1 MRDGTS
7 GVSRVWAGLVAVLLT
22 AGCAEIPSAGNPS
35 GNGDAQVIDQNAAR
49 DPVVRVFAEGPHD
62 GDSIY
67 SIVSGFLEASSTV
80 EDDVSTAR
88 KYLTDSA
95 SGRWRPNAG
104 VTVYDHTAVRISAKA
119 TDRLEF
125 TAPAE
130 GTVDDQG
137 VYLAAEPGKQAI
149 ATFELAKVDGN
160 WRIDDLPSG
169 LFISKQD
176 FDREFAGMD
185 LHFLAGGGH
194 SPVLVPDPIYLR
206 RVPGLPTALAEALL
220 DGPTRWLKPAVSTA
234 APNNAALEG
243 PVDVVSGVAF
253 VKLTPD
259 SVPADNVKRDTLLAQ
274 LTLTLTEDPDVNAV
288 EVSAGDRPVT
298 LGGRGS
304 NRLTRSDVAIF
315 QPADLRPPGPS
326 AYYLRDGVS
335 YMIGSPGAQGPLAPG
350 TKLAEIAV
358 APGGNLFA
366 GIAKDR
372 KTLWTSP
379 GDQPTHLTA
388 RLKGEALRSA
398 SFDQDGNL
406 WVLDGASPNTVL
418 RRISADGDSVT
429 VSLGGFVARQVT
441 RLRVSS
447 DGTRVAMVLDTVE
460 GSQVYLGL
468 ATGAGEDL
476 AVGSLRRLGFLLT
489 DPVDIGW
496 NDPDQLVVL
505 AAEKNAA
512 PQPFALSLGGIV
524 SDVAPSLADISGLA
538 VAPNQ
543 PMIATTTKKV
553 VYRLRPG
560 GGWFRVG
567 TGNYAAYPG

>member
-1 MRDGTS
+1 MRELS
-7 GVSRVWAGLVAVLLT
+7 WRVWPALLAVALLT
-22 AGCAEIPSAGNPS
+22 GCAQIPSS
-35 GNGDAQVIDQNAAR
+35 GSASGSGDATAVDQAAAR
-49 DPVVRVFAEGPHD
+49 NPVVRVFAEGPHD
-62 GDSIY
+62 GDSVY

-95 SGRWRPNAG
+95 SARWRPDVG
-104 VTVYDHTAVRISAKA
+104 VTVYDHTAVRISAKS

-137 VYLAAEPGKQAI
+137 VYLAAAPGKQAV
-149 ATFELAKVDGN
+149 ADFDLVKVDGN
-160 WRIDDLPSG
+160 WRIDDVPAG

-176 FDREFAGMD
+176 FDREYAGQDMY
-185 LHFLAGGGH
+185 FLAGGGH

-206 RVPGLPTALAEALL
+206 RVTGLPTALMNALL
-220 DGPTRWLKPAVSTA
+220 AGPTRWLKPAVSSA
-234 APNNAALEG
+234 VPARAALAS
-243 PVDVVSGVAF
+243 PVDVVSGVAY
-253 VKLTPD
+253 VRLTPE
-259 SVPADNVKRDTLLAQ
+259 SVPSSSVARDTMLGQ
-274 LTLTLTEDPDVNAV
+274 IVLTLTEDPDISGV

-304 NRLTRSDVAIF
+304 VRLARSDVAIY

-335 YMIGSPGAQGPLAPG
+335 YMVGPPGAQGPFAPS

-358 APGGNLFA
+358 APGGNLLA

-372 KTLWTSP
+372 KTLWTAP
-379 GDQPTHLTA
+379 GDQPSHLSV
-388 RLKGEALRSA
+388 RLRGDDLRSA

-418 RRISADGDSVT
+418 RRISAEGDAVA
-429 VSLGGFVARQVT
+429 VSLGGFVARQIM

-468 ATGAGEDL
+468 ATGTGSDL
-476 AVGSLRRLGFLLT
+476 AVGSLRRLGFPLL
-489 DPVDIGW
+489 DPMDIGW
-496 NDPDQLVVL
+496 ADPDRLVVL

-512 PQPFALSLGGIV
+512 PQPFALSMGGVV

-543 PMIATTTKKV
+543 AIIATTSKKV

-567 TGNYAAYPG
+567 TGNYATYPG

>member
-1 MRDGTS
+1 MREWTS
-7 GVSRVWAGLVAVLLT
+7 RLLRTPAAALAVVLV
-22 AGCAEIPSAGNPS
+22 AGCAQIPSAGNPS
-35 GNGDAQVIDQNAAR
+35 GSGDTQVIDQNAAR
-49 DPVVRVFAEGPHD
+49 DPVVRVFAEPPHD
-62 GDSIY
+62 GDSVY

-95 SGRWRPNAG
+95 SARWRPNAG
-104 VTVYDHTAVRISAKA
+104 VTVYDHTAARISAKS
-119 TDRLEF
+119 TDRLQF

-137 VYLAAEPGKQAI
+137 VYLAAEPGKQAV
-149 ATFELAKVDGN
+149 ANFQLVKVDGN

-169 LFISKQD
+169 LFISQQD

-206 RVPGLPTALAEALL
+206 RVSGLPTALAEALL
-220 DGPTRWLKPAVSTA
+220 QGPTRWLKPAVHTA
-234 APNNAALEG
+234 VPDNAALEG
-243 PVDVVSGVAF
+243 PVDVVSGVAGLR
-253 VKLTPD
+253 LTPD
-259 SVPADNVKRDTLLAQ
+259 SVPSDSVDRDTMLAQ
-274 LTLTLTEDPDVNAV
+274 LVLTLTEDPDINAV
-288 EVSAGDRPVT
+288 EITAGGQPVT

-335 YMIGSPGAQGPLAPG
+335 YMVGPPGAQGPFAPS
-350 TKLAEIAV
+350 TKLAELAV
-358 APGGNLFA
+358 APGGNLLA

-379 GDQPTHLTA
+379 GDQPTHLTV
-388 RLKGEALRSA
+388 RLKGEELRSA

-418 RRISADGDSVT
+418 RRISADGDAVT

-460 GSQVYLGL
+460 GSQIYLGL
-468 ATGAGEDL
+468 ATGSGDDL
-476 AVGSLRRLGFLLT
+476 AVGSLRRLGFPLL

-496 NDPDQLVVL
+496 SEPDQLVAL
-505 AAEKNAA
+505 AAERNAA

-543 PMIATTTKKV
+543 PMIATTSKKV

-567 TGNYAAYPG
+567 TGNYATYPG

>member
-1 MRDGTS
+1 MRDLS
-7 GVSRVWAGLVAVLLT
+7 PRRVSVALLAVGLLT
-22 AGCAEIPSAGNPS
+22 GCAQIPSSGSPS
-35 GNGDAQVIDQNAAR
+35 SSGSAREVDQAAAR

-62 GDSIY
+62 GDSVY

-88 KYLTDSA
+88 KFLTDSA
-95 SGRWRPNAG
+95 SARWRPDVG
-104 VTVYDHTAVRISAKA
+104 VTVYDHTAARIAAKS

-137 VYLAAEPGKQAI
+137 VYLAASPGKQA
-149 ATFELAKVDGN
+149 LADFDLVKVDGN
-160 WRIDDLPSG
+160 WRIDDVPAG

-176 FDREFAGMD
+176 FDREYAGLDMY
-185 LHFLAGGGH
+185 FLAGGGH

-206 RVPGLPTALAEALL
+206 RDAGLPTALMNALL
-220 DGPTRWLKPAVSTA
+220 AGPSRWLKPAVSSA
-234 APNNAALEG
+234 VPAHAVLAE
-243 PVDVVSGVAF
+243 PVDVVSGVAT
-253 VKLTPD
+253 VRLMPD
-259 SVPADNVKRDTLLAQ
+259 SVPANSVARDTLLGQ
-274 LTLTLTEDPDVNAV
+274 IVLTLTEDPDITAV

-304 NRLTRSDVAIF
+304 PRLARSDVAIF

-335 YMIGSPGAQGPLAPG
+335 YMVGPPGAQGPFAPS

-358 APGGNLFA
+358 APGGNVLA
-366 GIAKDR
+366 GISKDR
-372 KTLWTSP
+372 TTLWTAP
-379 GDQPTHLTA
+379 GDQPSHLSV
-388 RLKGEALRSA
+388 RLKGDDLRSA

-406 WVLDGASPNTVL
+406 WVLDGASPDSVL
-418 RRISADGDSVT
+418 RRIPAEGDPVA
-429 VSLGGFVARQVT
+429 VSLGGFVARQIM

-468 ATGAGEDL
+468 ATGTGADL
-476 AVGSLRRLGFLLT
+476 AVGSLRRLGFPLL
-489 DPVDIGW
+489 DPMDIGW
-496 NDPDQLVVL
+496 ADPDRLVVL
-505 AAEKNAA
+505 AAERNAA
-512 PQPFALSLGGIV
+512 PQPFALSMGGV
-524 SDVAPSLADISGLA
+524 VADVAPSLADISGLA

-543 PMIATTTKKV
+543 AIIATTSKKV

-567 TGNYAAYPG
+567 TGIAATYPG

>member
-1 MRDGTS
+1 MRE
-7 GVSRVWAGLVAVLLT
+7 VSAPRRVSVALLAVGLLT
-22 AGCAEIPSAGNPS
+22 GCAQIPSSGSPS
-35 GNGDAQVIDQNAAR
+35 SSGSVRQVDQAAAR
-49 DPVVRVFAEGPHD
+49 NPVVRVFAEGPHD
-62 GDSIY
+62 GDSVY

-95 SGRWRPNAG
+95 SARWRPDVG
-104 VTVYDHTAVRISAKA
+104 VTVYDHTAVRIAAKS
-119 TDRLEF
+119 TDRLQF

-137 VYLAAEPGKQAI
+137 VYLAALPGKQAV
-149 ATFELAKVDGN
+149 ADFDLVKVDGN
-160 WRIDDLPSG
+160 WRIDDVPAG

-176 FDREFAGMD
+176 FDREYAGQDMY
-185 LHFLAGGGH
+185 FLAGGGH

-206 RVPGLPTALAEALL
+206 RVTGLPTALLNALL
-220 DGPTRWLKPAVSTA
+220 AGPTRWLKPAVSSA
-234 APNNAALEG
+234 LPDHAALAG
-243 PVDVVSGVAF
+243 PVDVVSGVAY
-253 VKLTPD
+253 VRLTAD
-259 SVPADNVKRDTLLAQ
+259 SVPANSVARDTLLGQ
-274 LTLTLTEDPDVNAV
+274 IVLTLTEDPDITAV
-288 EVSAGDRPVT
+288 EVTAGDSPVT

-304 NRLTRSDVAIF
+304 TRLARSDVAIF
-315 QPADLRPPGPS
+315 SPADLRPPGPS

-335 YMIGSPGAQGPLAPG
+335 YMVGPPGAQGPFAPS

-358 APGGNLFA
+358 APGGNLLA

-372 KTLWTSP
+372 KTLSTAP
-379 GDQPTHLTA
+379 GDQPSHLTV
-388 RLKGEALRSA
+388 RLKGDDLRSA

-406 WVLDGASPNTVL
+406 WVLDGASPDTVL
-418 RRISADGDSVT
+418 RRISAEGDAVA
-429 VSLGGFVARQVT
+429 VSLGGFVARQIM

-468 ATGAGEDL
+468 ATGTGSDL
-476 AVGSLRRLGFLLT
+476 AVGSLRRLGFPLS

-496 NDPDQLVVL
+496 ADPDRLVVL

-512 PQPFALSLGGIV
+512 PQPFALSMGGVV

-543 PMIATTTKKV
+543 AIIATTSKKV

-567 TGNYAAYPG
+567 TGIAATYPG

>member
-1 MRDGTS
+1 MRELS
-7 GVSRVWAGLVAVLLT
+7 WRVWPALLAVALLT
-22 AGCAEIPSAGNPS
+22 GCAQIPSS
-35 GNGDAQVIDQNAAR
+35 GSASGSGDATAVDQAAAR
-49 DPVVRVFAEGPHD
+49 NPVVRVFAEGPHD
-62 GDSIY
+62 GDSVY

-95 SGRWRPNAG
+95 SARWRPDVG
-104 VTVYDHTAVRISAKA
+104 VTVYDHTAVRISAKS

-137 VYLAAEPGKQAI
+137 VYLAAAPGKQAV
-149 ATFELAKVDGN
+149 ADFDLVKVDGN
-160 WRIDDLPSG
+160 WRIDDVPAG

-176 FDREFAGMD
+176 FDREYAGQDMY
-185 LHFLAGGGH
+185 FLAGGGH

-206 RVPGLPTALAEALL
+206 RVTGLPTALMNALL
-220 DGPTRWLKPAVSTA
+220 AGPTRWLKPAVSSA
-234 APNNAALEG
+234 VPARAALAS
-243 PVDVVSGVAF
+243 PVDVVSGVAY
-253 VKLTPD
+253 VRLTPE
-259 SVPADNVKRDTLLAQ
+259 SVPSSSVARDTMLGQ
-274 LTLTLTEDPDVNAV
+274 IVLTLTEDPDITGV

-304 NRLTRSDVAIF
+304 VRLARSDVAIY

-335 YMIGSPGAQGPLAPG
+335 YMVGPPGAQGPFAPS

-358 APGGNLFA
+358 APGGNLLA

-372 KTLWTSP
+372 KTLWTAP
-379 GDQPTHLTA
+379 GDQPSHLSV
-388 RLKGEALRSA
+388 RLRGDDLRSA

-418 RRISADGDSVT
+418 RRISAEGDPVA
-429 VSLGGFVARQVT
+429 VSLGGFVARQIM

-468 ATGAGEDL
+468 ATGTGSDL
-476 AVGSLRRLGFLLT
+476 AVGSLRRLGFPLL
-489 DPVDIGW
+489 DPMDIGW
-496 NDPDQLVVL
+496 ADPDRLVVL

-512 PQPFALSLGGIV
+512 PQPFALSMGGVV

-543 PMIATTTKKV
+543 AIIATTSKKV

-567 TGNYAAYPG
+567 TGNYATYPG

>member
-1 MRDGTS
+1 
-7 GVSRVWAGLVAVLLT
+7 
-22 AGCAEIPSAGNPS
+22 
-35 GNGDAQVIDQNAAR
+35 
-49 DPVVRVFAEGPHD
+49 VVRVFAEGPHD
-62 GDSIY
+62 GDSVY

-95 SGRWRPNAG
+95 SARWRPDVS
-104 VTVYDHTAVRISAKA
+104 VTVYDHTAVRISAKS
-119 TDRLEF
+119 TDRLQF

-137 VYLAAEPGKQAI
+137 VYLAAPPGKQAV
-149 ATFELAKVDGN
+149 AEFDLVKVDGN
-160 WRIDDLPSG
+160 WRIDDVPAG

-176 FDREFAGMD
+176 FDREYAGLDMY
-185 LHFLAGGGH
+185 FLAGGGH

-206 RVPGLPTALAEALL
+206 RVTGLPTALMNALL
-220 DGPTRWLKPAVSTA
+220 AGPTRWLKPAVSTA
-234 APNNAALEG
+234 LPQRAALAA
-243 PVDVVSGVAF
+243 PVDVVSGVAY
-253 VKLTPD
+253 VRLTAA
-259 SVPADNVKRDTLLAQ
+259 SVPANSVARDTLLGQ
-274 LTLTLTEDPDVNAV
+274 IVLTLTEDPDITAV
-288 EVSAGDRPVT
+288 EVTAGDRPVT

-304 NRLTRSDVAIF
+304 VRLARSDVAIF

-335 YMIGSPGAQGPLAPG
+335 YMVGPPGAQGPFEPS

-358 APGGNLFA
+358 APGGNLLA

-372 KTLWTSP
+372 KTLWTAP
-379 GDQPTHLTA
+379 GDQPSHLTV
-388 RLKGEALRSA
+388 RLKGDELRSA

-406 WVLDGASPNTVL
+406 WVLDGASPDTVL
-418 RRISADGDSVT
+418 RRISAEGDSVA
-429 VSLGGFVARQVT
+429 VALGGFVARQVL

-468 ATGAGEDL
+468 ATGTGSDL
-476 AVGSLRRLGFLLT
+476 AVGSLRRLGFPLQ

-496 NDPDQLVVL
+496 ADPDRLVVL
-505 AAEKNAA
+505 ASERNAA
-512 PQPFALSLGGIV
+512 PQPFALSMGGVV

-543 PMIATTTKKV
+543 AIIATTSKKV

-567 TGNYAAYPG
+567 TGTAATYPG

>member
-1 MRDGTS
+1 M
-7 GVSRVWAGLVAVLLT
+7 
-22 AGCAEIPSAGNPS
+22 
-35 GNGDAQVIDQNAAR
+35 
-49 DPVVRVFAEGPHD
+49 
-62 GDSIY
+62 
-67 SIVSGFLEASSTV
+67 
-80 EDDVSTAR
+80 
-88 KYLTDSA
+88 
-95 SGRWRPNAG
+95 
-104 VTVYDHTAVRISAKA
+104 
-119 TDRLEF
+119 
-125 TAPAE
+125 
-130 GTVDDQG
+130 
-137 VYLAAEPGKQAI
+137 
-149 ATFELAKVDGN
+149 
-160 WRIDDLPSG
+160 
-169 LFISKQD
+169 
-176 FDREFAGMD
+176 
-185 LHFLAGGGH
+185 
-194 SPVLVPDPIYLR
+194 
-206 RVPGLPTALAEALL
+206 
-220 DGPTRWLKPAVSTA
+220 
-234 APNNAALEG
+234 
-243 PVDVVSGVAF
+243 DVVSGVAA

-259 SVPADNVKRDTLLAQ
+259 SVPADNTKRDTLLAQ
-274 LTLTLTEDPDVNAV
+274 LTLTLTQVPGVTAV
-288 EVSAGDRPVT
+288 EVTAGDRPVT
-298 LGGRGS
+298 LGGRAS
-304 NRLTRSDVAIF
+304 NRLTPADVAIF

-379 GDQPTHLTA
+379 GDQPTHLTV
-388 RLKGEALRSA
+388 RLKGAELRSA

-406 WVLDGASPNTVL
+406 WVLDGASPDTVL
-418 RRISADGDSVT
+418 RRISADGDSVA
-429 VSLGGFVARQVT
+429 VSLGGFVARQVS
-441 RLRVSS
+441 RLRVSA

-468 ATGAGEDL
+468 ATGVGEDL

-505 AAEKNAA
+505 AAEKNAT

>member
-1 MRDGTS
+1 MRELS
-7 GVSRVWAGLVAVLLT
+7 WRVWPALLAVALLT
-22 AGCAEIPSAGNPS
+22 GCAQIPSS
-35 GNGDAQVIDQNAAR
+35 GSASGSGDATAVDQAAAR
-49 DPVVRVFAEGPHD
+49 NPVVRVFAEGPHD
-62 GDSIY
+62 GDSVY

-95 SGRWRPNAG
+95 SARWRPDVG
-104 VTVYDHTAVRISAKA
+104 VTVYDHTAVRISAKS

-137 VYLAAEPGKQAI
+137 VYLAAAPGKQAV
-149 ATFELAKVDGN
+149 ADFDLVKVDGN
-160 WRIDDLPSG
+160 WRIDDVPAG

-176 FDREFAGMD
+176 FDREYAGQDMY
-185 LHFLAGGGH
+185 FLAGGGH

-206 RVPGLPTALAEALL
+206 RVTGLPTALMNALL
-220 DGPTRWLKPAVSTA
+220 AGPTRWLKPAVSSA
-234 APNNAALEG
+234 VPARAALAS
-243 PVDVVSGVAF
+243 PVDVVSGVAY
-253 VKLTPD
+253 VRLTPE
-259 SVPADNVKRDTLLAQ
+259 SVPSSSVARDTMLGQ
-274 LTLTLTEDPDVNAV
+274 IVLTLTEDPDITGV

-304 NRLTRSDVAIF
+304 VRLARSDVAIY

-335 YMIGSPGAQGPLAPG
+335 YMVGPPGAQGPFAPS

-358 APGGNLFA
+358 APGGNLLA

-372 KTLWTSP
+372 KTLWTAP
-379 GDQPTHLTA
+379 GDQPSHLSV
-388 RLKGEALRSA
+388 RLRGDDLRSA

-418 RRISADGDSVT
+418 RRISAEGDAVA
-429 VSLGGFVARQVT
+429 VSLGGFVARQIM

-468 ATGAGEDL
+468 ATGTGSDL
-476 AVGSLRRLGFLLT
+476 AVGSLRRLGFPLL
-489 DPVDIGW
+489 DPMDIGW
-496 NDPDQLVVL
+496 ADPDRLVVL

-512 PQPFALSLGGIV
+512 PQPFALSMGGVV

-543 PMIATTTKKV
+543 AIIATTSKKV

-567 TGNYAAYPG
+567 TGNYATYPG

>member
-1 MRDGTS
+1 
-7 GVSRVWAGLVAVLLT
+7 VLVAALLT
-22 AGCAEIPSAGNPS
+22 TGCAEIPSTGSPS
-35 GNGDAQVIDQNAAR
+35 GPGDARVIDQNAAR

-62 GDSIY
+62 GDSTY

-95 SGRWRPNAG
+95 SARWRPNIG
-104 VTVYDHTAVRISAKA
+104 VTVYDHLAARVSAKA

-137 VYLAAEPGKQAI
+137 VYLAAEPGKQAV
-149 ATFELAKVDGN
+149 ATFQLVKVDGN

-176 FDREFAGMD
+176 FDREYAGLD
-185 LHFLAGGGH
+185 LHFPAGGGH

-206 RVPGLPTALAEALL
+206 RVAGLPTALADALL
-220 DGPTRWLKPAVSTA
+220 AGPTRWLKPAVSTA
-234 APNNAALEG
+234 APQGAALES
-243 PVDVVSGVAF
+243 PVEVVSGVAY

-259 SVPADNVKRDTLLAQ
+259 SVPAESANRDTLLAQ
-274 LTLTLTEDPDVNAV
+274 LVLTLTEDPDVNAV

-298 LGGRGS
+298 LGGRDS

-335 YMIGSPGAQGPLAPG
+335 YMVGSPGAQGPFAPA

-358 APGGNLFA
+358 APGGNLLA

-379 GDQPTHLTA
+379 GDQPTRLTV
-388 RLKGEALRSA
+388 RLKGEELRSA
-398 SFDQDGNL
+398 SFDEDGNL

-468 ATGAGEDL
+468 ATGSGEDL
-476 AVGSLRRLGFLLT
+476 AVASLRRLGFPLL

-496 NDPDQLVVL
+496 SDPDQLVVL

-538 VAPNQ
+538 VAPGQ
-543 PMIATTTKKV
+543 AMIATTTKKV

-567 TGNYAAYPG
+567 TGNYATYPG